1 MDITLDDRLDTL
13 QQISQRKLV
22 DILDNVSGKKDLI
35 IEPKLMKTLECFIGV
50 TALRR
55 SGVDKIFKLEEGLK
69 AANTQRLFLVSSDLI
84 ACKRVLNQIHAELS
98 QSRGLSHHLLVVPR
112 VPAALELLVEEE
124 GLYELVKLRSLS
136 WEFIRSDGNVLS
148 LETRMYADLYYHRDT
163 SLLPAIAKNLWSLHM
178 IVGRPKV
185 TLCFGKYSKIVLKM
199 TESMEEWFS
208 SQNPTSQSGCMIL
221 MDRAHDLPSALLTPV
236 TYLGLMGEILE
247 INAGTA
253 YSKGSQT
260 KLNPKTDHVY
270 GEVRDRHFSDVFPY
284 LRNKAKRLK
293 SEQEATQTMQLAEM
307 KRYVATKLPK
317 VTEAKRQL
325 GFHIAV
331 CETIVGELGPDF
343 EALQSVE
350 KSILEC
356 RRRKECLEYIETNI
370 DKHPLRSLRLLAL
383 LSVISDGVTQSEVKP
398 IQAAY
403 LHAHGYH
410 NIPLF
415 WKMEQAGLIVYRTDN
430 VLQKLPKWSSEWATA
445 AQKLKQLPNHAKPL
459 DLKSPTCS
467 SYVFGGSYIPTIAQL
482 ARLILNQETDAKC
495 LNYLHSLSDFSLTGQ
510 QDAVQTGPVTICIIG
525 GITYAEIAAC
535 RLIEQST
542 GSRFIFA
549 SDTTF
554 TGNQLL
560 ESIKNI

>member
-22 DILDNVSGKKDLI
+22 DMLENVSGKKDLI

-55 SGVDKIFKLEEGLK
+55 YGVDKIFKFEEGLK
-69 AANTQRLFLVSSDLI
+69 ASNTQRIFLVSGDLI
-84 ACKRVLNQIHAELS
+84 ACKRVLNQIHAEFS
-98 QSRGLSHHLLVVPR
+98 QNRGLSHYLLVVPR
-112 VPAALELLVEEE
+112 IPAALELLVEEE
-124 GLYELVKLRSLS
+124 GLHELVKLRSLS

-148 LETRMYADLYYHRDT
+148 LETR
-163 SLLPAIAKNLWSLHM
+163 IQ
-178 IVGRPKV
+178 
-185 TLCFGKYSKIVLKM
+185 C
-199 TESMEEWFS
+199 
-208 SQNPTSQSGCMIL
+208 GCMIL

-247 INAGTA
+247 IKAGTA

-260 KLNPKTDHVY
+260 KLNPKTDQVY
-270 GEVRDRHFSDVFPY
+270 GEVRDRHFSHVFPY
-284 LRNKAKRLK
+284 LRDKAKLLK

-307 KRYVATKLPK
+307 KRYVATRLPK

-325 GFHIAV
+325 GFHIAA
-331 CETIVGELGPDF
+331 CETIVGELGAAF

-383 LSVISDGVTQSEVKP
+383 LSVVSDGVTQSEVKP
-398 IQAAY
+398 IQTAY
-403 LHAHGYH
+403 LHAHGYQ
-410 NIPLF
+410 NIPMF
-415 WKMEQAGLIVYRTDN
+415 WKMEQAGLIAYRTDN

-445 AQKLKQLPNHAKPL
+445 AQRLKQLPNHTKPL

-482 ARLILNQETDAKC
+482 TRFILNQETDTKS
-495 LNYLHSLSDFSLTGQ
+495 LNYLHSLPDFTLTGQ
-510 QDAVQTGPVTICIIG
+510 QEAVQTGPVIICIVG
-525 GITYAEIAAC
+525 GITYGEIAAC

-542 GSRFIFA
+542 GSRFVFA
-549 SDTTF
+549 SDTIF